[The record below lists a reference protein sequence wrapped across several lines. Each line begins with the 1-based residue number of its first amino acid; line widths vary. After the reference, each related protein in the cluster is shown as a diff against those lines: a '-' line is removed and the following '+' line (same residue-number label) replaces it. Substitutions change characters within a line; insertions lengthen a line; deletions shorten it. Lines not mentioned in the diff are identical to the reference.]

1 MSAREKLARRVSA
14 VPLRIGLVIVL
25 LLLTAAA
32 LFASG
37 AAVTSALSRSLTQR
51 TDEQLYDAAR
61 QWAEPRPMRQ
71 VTTGDGRVQW
81 LPADLPALPVQP
93 RSAGEQPRRFFELRT
108 GADGQV
114 YQDLPGANSAAG
126 NPDLSGAKAHT
137 PQTVGSADG
146 SSVRWRVLTTTNQ
159 YGSTTIGLPLTDNQ
173 ETVSRLIFFEIGTG
187 SAALLALGA
196 VGYLVI
202 RRSLRPLREVE
213 QTAAAIAGGD
223 LHRRVPVRG
232 VDTEVDHLARSLNEM
247 LAQIQHGVAATEASE
262 EAARRSETRMRRF
275 VADASHELR
284 TPLTTIRGFAELYR
298 QGASSDA
305 GMVVGRIEAEAER
318 MGLLV
323 EDLLLLARLD
333 EKRPLERKPVDLL
346 ALAGDAVHNARAIAA
361 RQKPSPDAPD
371 RPITLA
377 VGDGEGTMDV
387 IGDEARLRQILSNLL
402 GNALT
407 HTPRETPITVRLT
420 AAPDRV
426 RVDVIDAGPGLSP
439 EAAARA
445 FERFYRA
452 DASRTRTSG
461 GTGLG
466 LSIVQALV
474 TAHGGRVSVDSE
486 PGSGATFTVVLPR
499 EPADTRSVGERMP
512 AQ

>member
-1 MSAREKLARRVSA
+1 MSARARPARRISA
-14 VPLRIGLVIVL
+14 VPLRVGLVIVL
-25 LLLTAAA
+25 LLLTATA

-61 QWAEPRPMRQ
+61 SWAQPRPMRQ
-71 VTTGDGRVQW
+71 VITSDGRAQW
-81 LPADLPALPVQP
+81 IPADLPAAPVPP

-114 YQDLPGANSAAG
+114 YQDLPGGNGAG
-126 NPDLSGAKAHT
+126 SPDLGGTTAGT
-137 PQTVGSADG
+137 PKTVPSSDG
-146 SSVRWRVLTTTNQ
+146 SSMDWRVLTTTNQ

-187 SAALLALGA
+187 AAALLALGA

-247 LAQIQHGVAATEASE
+247 LARIQHGVAATEASE
-262 EAARRSETRMRRF
+262 EAARRSEARMRRF

-298 QGASSDA
+298 QGASTDA

-333 EKRPLERKPVDLL
+333 EKRPLERKSVDLL
-346 ALAGDAVHNARAIAA
+346 ALAGDAVHNARAVAA

-377 VGDGEGTMDV
+377 IGDGQGTMDV
-387 IGDEARLRQILSNLL
+387 IGDQARLRQVLANLL

-407 HTPRETPITVRLT
+407 HTPREAAVAVRLT
-420 AAPDRV
+420 PAPDRV
-426 RVDVIDAGPGLSP
+426 RIDVIDAGPGLSP
-439 EAAARA
+439 EATTRV

-452 DASRTRTSG
+452 DASRTRGSG

-466 LSIVQALV
+466 LAIVQALV
-474 TAHGGRVSVDSE
+474 TAHGGRVSVQSE
-486 PGSGATFTVVLPR
+486 PGRGSTFTVVLPR
-499 EPADTRSVGERMP
+499 EPSAAPTTDQPARSR
-512 AQ
+512 

>member
-1 MSAREKLARRVSA
+1 MSVRTELARRISA
-14 VPLRIGLVIVL
+14 VPLRVGLVIVL

-61 QWAEPRPMRQ
+61 SWAQPRPMRQ
-71 VTTGDGRVQW
+71 VTTPDGRTQW
-81 LPADLPALPVQP
+81 IPADLPAAPVQP
-93 RSAGEQPRRFFELRT
+93 RSVGEQPRRFFELRT

-114 YQDLPGANSAAG
+114 YPDPPGGNSAAG
-126 NPDLSGAKAHT
+126 VPDLGGSSAQT
-137 PQTVGSADG
+137 PRTVDSSDD
-146 SSVRWRVLTTTNQ
+146 SSVRWRVLTTTNE

-173 ETVSRLIFFEIGTG
+173 ETVSRLIFFEVGTG
-187 SAALLALGA
+187 AAALLALGA

-213 QTAAAIAGGD
+213 QTAAAIASGD

-262 EAARRSETRMRRF
+262 EAARRSEARMRRF

-298 QGASSDA
+298 QGASTDA
-305 GMVVGRIEAEAER
+305 VMVVGRIEAEAER
-318 MGLLV
+318 MGVLV

-333 EKRPLERKPVDLL
+333 EKRPLERRPVDLL

-371 RPITLA
+371 RPITL
-377 VGDGEGTMDV
+377 VISEGEGTMDV
-387 IGDEARLRQILSNLL
+387 VGDEARLRQVLGNLL

-407 HTPRETPITVRLT
+407 HTPREAAITVRLT

-426 RVDVIDAGPGLSP
+426 RIDVIDTGPGLSP
-439 EAAARA
+439 DAAARV

-486 PGSGATFTVVLPR
+486 PGRGATFTVVLPR
-499 EPADTRSVGERMP
+499 EPADTRPTGEWARSG
-512 AQ
+512 